1 MTPDEIRAIY
11 QLGPEAICGLV
22 EEQHAQI
29 DTLAHQMSQLQERIK
44 ELEAQ
49 LGQNSR
55 NSSKPPSSDKARW
68 RQKRQRPKSDRP
80 SGG

>member
-22 EEQHAQI
+22 EGQHAQI
-29 DTLAHQMSQLQERIK
+29 DTLAHQVSQLQERIK

-49 LGQNSR
+49 LG
-55 NSSKPPSSDKARW
+55 
-68 RQKRQRPKSDRP
+68 
-80 SGG
+80 